1 MTGEGK
7 IIRVR
12 DEGEDVERDADFS
25 VLGADGYPLEQH
37 SEALESRGSGSLDAH
52 AYDGSSDQDN
62 AEIARLKAEVEEY
75 KDRHLRTLA
84 EFENYKKRTTKERSE
99 LLKYQGREILADLL
113 GVLDNLELALAN
125 SGNDFEKL
133 RTGLEMIHRQFI
145 STLERWNV
153 RGESGM
159 GKLFDPNLYAAISR
173 VEDSSNPAGTIVG
186 ELKKVYFY
194 KDIVLRV
201 GEVVV
206 AEEADDGSQQLE
218 Q

>member
-12 DEGEDVERDADFS
+12 DEGEETDRDADFS
-25 VLGADGYPLEQH
+25 VLGADGQPAH
-37 SEALESRGSGSLDAH
+37 SNSDALDSRASGSLESEGFEGS
-52 AYDGSSDQDN
+52 DGDESS
-62 AEIARLKAEVEEY
+62 EVARLRAEVEEY

-84 EFENYKKRTTKERSE
+84 EFENFKKRTTKERSE
-99 LLKYQGREILADLL
+99 LLKYQGREILSDLL

-125 SGNDFEKL
+125 SGSDFEKL
-133 RTGLEMIHRQFI
+133 RTGLDMIHRQFI
-145 STLERWNV
+145 ATLERWNV

-173 VEDSSNPAGTIVG
+173 VEDATNPAGTIVG

-206 AEEADDGSQQLE
+206 AESADEDSQQLE

>member
-12 DEGEDVERDADFS
+12 DQDEELDRDADFS
-25 VLGADGYPLEQH
+25 VLGADGHPL
-37 SEALESRGSGSLDAH
+37 
-52 AYDGSSDQDN
+52 SSDSSEPELSEDQHAASASD
-62 AEIARLKAEVEEY
+62 EVERLRAEVEEY

-84 EFENYKKRTTKERSE
+84 EFENFKKRSTKERSE
-99 LLKYQGREILADLL
+99 LLKYQGREILSDLL

-125 SGNDFEKL
+125 SGSDFEKL
-133 RTGLEMIHRQFI
+133 RTGLEMIHRQFVT
-145 STLERWNV
+145 SLERWSV
-153 RGESGM
+153 RGESGL
-159 GKLFDPNLYAAISR
+159 GKQFDPNLYAAISR
-173 VEDSSNPAGTIVG
+173 VKDASSPAGTIVG
-186 ELKKVYFY
+186 ELKKLYFY

-206 AEEADDGSQQLE
+206 AEEAEDDAPQLE